1 MPILNVA
8 VVTTTPIELNVVG
21 VVIAIVFL
29 SSIICVLGWMLRL
42 PKETARTR
50 AATQAVRSVTK
61 LTRILVPLL
70 RTSELTDRLVAL
82 ASQMVRAR
90 DGQVELLAVIEVTFM
105 LPLDAHVE
113 EDERQALDALECAEA
128 IARRSTSRVIKRI
141 LKARRA
147 GTAIVREAE
156 ERAADMILMANH
168 PARVGGAK
176 QQLDP
181 AVEYVIKNAPCE
193 VLILSQGHSE
203 TPLAGREETERKAM
217 TAGQTR

>member
-1 MPILNVA
+1 MLNVA
-8 VVTTTPIELNVVG
+8 LVTTTPIELNPIG
-21 VVIAIVFL
+21 IVIAIVFL
-29 SSIICVLGWMLRL
+29 ASIIGVLGWMLRL

-50 AATQAVRSVTK
+50 AATQAVRSVNK

-82 ASQMVRAR
+82 AAQMVRAR
-90 DGQVELLAVIEVTFM
+90 DGQVELLAVIEVSFM

-113 EDERQALDALECAEA
+113 EEERQALDALERAEV
-128 IARRSTSRVIKRI
+128 IARRSTPRVMKRI
-141 LKARRA
+141 LKARSA

-156 ERAADMILMANH
+156 ERAADMILIANS
-168 PARVGGAK
+168 RTRLRGAM
-176 QQLDP
+176 QHVDP

-217 TAGQTR
+217 TAGQIR